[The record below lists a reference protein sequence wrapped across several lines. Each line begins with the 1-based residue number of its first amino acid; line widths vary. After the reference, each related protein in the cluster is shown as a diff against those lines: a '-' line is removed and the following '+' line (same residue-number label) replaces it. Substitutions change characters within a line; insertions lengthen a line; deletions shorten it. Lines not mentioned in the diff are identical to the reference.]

1 MRFPRGFSDELRNQA
16 DILRIVGDYVSLK
29 KKGSSYWAC
38 CPFHNEKSP
47 SFHVNPGKQFFKCFG
62 CGKAGDVFTFVMEI
76 EGCPFPEAVKT
87 VAEKSGI
94 QMPRLEES
102 PGYEERDRLRS
113 EILQINQWAT
123 EFFEESLIQT
133 TEGRAARAY
142 LEKRGISDETRR
154 AFRLGYAPNKWDAC
168 GDYLKSRGATRS
180 QIEQS
185 GLVTIKENRSGYYD
199 RFRGRLMFPICDTQG
214 RVVAFGGRLLG
225 DGEPKYLNSP
235 ETAVYTKG
243 DHLFGLGHSR
253 DSIRR
258 RGYAVLVEGYLDFL
272 IPFQA
277 GVTQLVASLG
287 TALTESQVRLLG
299 RYTRRVVVNFDPDSA
314 GVAATKRSLELLVAQ
329 GFQVNV
335 LTLPDNLDPDE
346 YIREHGPQ
354 SYLKILK
361 SSQPFLDYIVQ
372 EAIGRYD
379 QSRPEGKVET
389 INAILPYLRLVRD
402 RIERAEQFERI
413 ADRLKIDSKLIRE
426 EFKKAADTRQET
438 ISDRIMTSMIAV
450 KPAEK
455 KLLECLLNHA
465 TVRRSLLDEITD
477 QDLEGLRTRALFN
490 LILDFER
497 QGRELTYPAIVQQ
510 LDDQDL
516 ARDLLPSLMHG
527 DDFGKSDENSPEHQL
542 RSSAQREARESLDSL
557 RSIHSIIN
565 KKITL
570 QSEINHAMRANDPNQ
585 SSQEKILEKYEIA
598 KRLYKKLNEVDN
610 ER

>member
-16 DILRIVGDYVSLK
+16 DILRIIGDYVSLK

-62 CGKAGDVFTFVMEI
+62 CGKAGDVFSFVMEI

-87 VAEKSGI
+87 VAEKSGV
-94 QMPRLEES
+94 QLPRLEES

-123 EFFEESLIQT
+123 EFFEENLIQT

-154 AFRLGYAPNKWDAC
+154 AFRLGFAPNKWDAC

-258 RGYAVLVEGYLDFL
+258 RGHAVLVEGYLDFL

-346 YIREHGPQ
+346 YIRAHGPQ

-372 EAIGRYD
+372 EAIGKHD

-413 ADRLKIDSKLIRE
+413 ADRLRIDSKLIRE

-438 ISDRIMTSMIAV
+438 ISDRVTTSMIAV

-465 TVRRSLLDEITD
+465 TIRRSLLDEITD
-477 QDLEGLRTRALFN
+477 EDLEGLRTRALFN

-497 QGRELTYPAIVQQ
+497 QGRDLTYPAIVQQ

-527 DDFGKSDENSPEHQL
+527 DDFGKSDENSPAQQH
-542 RSSAQREARESLDSL
+542 RSSAEREARESLDSL
-557 RSIHSIIN
+557 RSIHSIIT

-570 QSEINHAMRANDPNQ
+570 QSEINQAMRTNDPNQ
-585 SSQEKILEKYEIA
+585 LSQEKILEKYEIA

-610 ER
+610 K

>member
-16 DILRIVGDYVSLK
+16 DILRIIGDYVSLK

-62 CGKAGDVFTFVMEI
+62 CGKAGDVFSFVMEI

-87 VAEKSGI
+87 VAEKSGV
-94 QMPRLEES
+94 QLPRLEES

-123 EFFEESLIQT
+123 EFFEENLIQT

-258 RGYAVLVEGYLDFL
+258 RGHAVLVEGYLDFL

-346 YIREHGPQ
+346 YIRAHGPQ

-372 EAIGRYD
+372 EAIGKHD

-413 ADRLKIDSKLIRE
+413 ADRLRIDSKLIRE

-438 ISDRIMTSMIAV
+438 ISDRVTTSMIAV

-465 TVRRSLLDEITD
+465 TIRRSLLDEITD
-477 QDLEGLRTRALFN
+477 EDLEGLRTRALFN

-497 QGRELTYPAIVQQ
+497 QGRDLTYPAIVQQ

-527 DDFGKSDENSPEHQL
+527 DDFGKSDENSPAQQH
-542 RSSAQREARESLDSL
+542 RSSAEREARESLDSL
-557 RSIHSIIN
+557 RSIHSIIT

-570 QSEINHAMRANDPNQ
+570 QSEINQAMRTNDPNQ
-585 SSQEKILEKYEIA
+585 LSQEKILEKYEIA

-610 ER
+610 K

>member
-1 MRFPRGFSDELRNQA
+1 MMRFPRGFSDELRNQA
-16 DILRIVGDYVSLK
+16 DILRIIGDYVSLK

-62 CGKAGDVFTFVMEI
+62 CGKAGDVFSFVMEI

-87 VAEKSGI
+87 VAEKSGV
-94 QMPRLEES
+94 QLPRLEES

-123 EFFEESLIQT
+123 EFFEENLIQT

-258 RGYAVLVEGYLDFL
+258 RGHAVLVEGYLDFL

-346 YIREHGPQ
+346 YIRAHGPQ

-372 EAIGRYD
+372 EAIGKHD

-413 ADRLKIDSKLIRE
+413 ADRLRIDSKLIRE

-438 ISDRIMTSMIAV
+438 ISDRVTTSMIAV

-465 TVRRSLLDEITD
+465 TIRRSLLDEITD
-477 QDLEGLRTRALFN
+477 EDLEGLRTRALFN

-497 QGRELTYPAIVQQ
+497 QGRDLTYPAIVQQ

-527 DDFGKSDENSPEHQL
+527 DDFGKSDENSPAQQH
-542 RSSAQREARESLDSL
+542 RSSAEREARESLDSL
-557 RSIHSIIN
+557 RSIHSIIT

-570 QSEINHAMRANDPNQ
+570 QSEINQAMRTNDPNQ
-585 SSQEKILEKYEIA
+585 LSQEKILEKYEIA

-610 ER
+610 K